1 MARQPGARRIR
12 TWWRN
17 YRSTLLFL
25 VLMFSFRSAWADW
38 VTVPTG
44 SMNPTIIEGDR
55 VLVDKHVYGLRVP
68 WTLIRLT
75 EGRDPARGEI
85 VVFDSPRDGTSLV
98 KRVIGV
104 PGDVV
109 ALDER
114 GLSINGAYARYEPGD
129 ASRVSTLL
137 TTTQAWQP
145 EVWRESGVL
154 PAHDVLRIPVRRPGP
169 QEYFG
174 PVRVPADSY
183 LMLGDSRVNSADSR
197 VFGFVPRRNI
207 VGRAS
212 SVALSFDPERFY
224 LPRRGRFLEPL

>member
-1 MARQPGARRIR
+1 MARQLTSQRMKS
-12 TWWRN
+12 WWHE
-17 YRSTLLFL
+17 YRGTLLFL
-25 VLMFSFRSAWADW
+25 TLMLAFRSAWADW

-68 WTLIRLT
+68 WTLLRIT

-85 VVFDSPRDGTSLV
+85 VVFDSPRDGISLV

-114 GLSINGAYARYEPGD
+114 GLSINGVYAQYEPGD
-129 ASRVSTLL
+129 AKRVSALL

-154 PAHDVLRIPVRRPGP
+154 RTHDVLRIPARRPGP
-169 QEYFG
+169 QEFFG
-174 PVRVPADSY
+174 PVQVPAGSY
-183 LMLGDSRVNSADSR
+183 LMLGDSRDNSADSR

-212 SVALSFDPERFY
+212 SVAISFDPEHLY